1 MSKEY
6 EAFIKDIDQL
16 TDGAEVELNI
26 KDLTPGPRKY
36 DSRLVKAVLFSSPE
50 QLPQGDT
57 LWLRSYGGIRHTKP
71 WTMKI
76 TQELGESI
84 PVPPFSDMRDDAG
97 I

>member
-1 MSKEY
+1 MNKEY
-6 EAFIKDIDQL
+6 QAFFGDISQL
-16 TDGAEVELNI
+16 ADGAEVELNI

-36 DSRLVKAVLFSSPE
+36 DSRLVKAVVFSSPE
-50 QLPQGDT
+50 QLPEGDT
-57 LWLRSYGGIRHTKP
+57 LWLRSYSGFLRPKP
-71 WTMKI
+71 WAMKV

>member
-6 EAFIKDIDQL
+6 EAFFKDIDQL

-36 DSRLVKAVLFSSPE
+36 DSRLVKAILFSSPE

-71 WTMKI
+71 WAMKI

>member
-6 EAFIKDIDQL
+6 QAFYRDIGQL
-16 TDGAEVELNI
+16 TDGTEVELNI
-26 KDLTPGPRKY
+26 MDLTPGPRKY

-50 QLPQGDT
+50 RLPEGDT
-57 LWLRSYGGIRHTKP
+57 LWLRSYAGLLHSRP

-84 PVPPFSDMRDDAG
+84 PVPPFSDVRDDAG